1 MSRIGKQPVAIPK
14 GVQVNIEG
22 KTVKVKGPKGE
33 LSRETRP
40 EIKIEMKGKEKIS
53 EAILDKVRADARD
66 IVKEA
71 GTRAT
76 ERIEKAK
83 GQQEAKLEEEKNKLI
98 EKAKEE
104 AARILAQASIKA
116 RQELLLA
123 RTRIIDEI
131 ISRVKK
137 TLSGISSD
145 ESSPLNLIKEAIN
158 ALDVDKARIYVSPK
172 DVSIVRKLV
181 ARDKKL
187 TDRIIEIREFDGT
200 GGIIVEDI
208 DGKTRIDN
216 TYDTRL
222 EMLLPRLLPEISKE
236 LFQGL

>member
-1 MSRIGKQPVAIPK
+1 
-14 GVQVNIEG
+14 
-22 KTVKVKGPKGE
+22 
-33 LSRETRP
+33 
-40 EIKIEMKGKEKIS
+40 MKGIEKIS
-53 EAILDKVRADARD
+53 QAILDKVRVEAQD

-71 GTRAT
+71 EEKAR
-76 ERIEKAK
+76 ERIERAK
-83 GQQEAKLEEEKNKLI
+83 RQQEAKLEEEKGKLL
-98 EKAKEE
+98 EEAKEE
-104 AARILAQASIKA
+104 TTRILAQSSITA

-145 ESSPLNLIKEAIN
+145 ESSPLGLIKEAIN
-158 ALDVDKARIYVSPK
+158 TLDIDKARIYVSPK

-181 ARDKKL
+181 AGDKKL
-187 TDRIIEIREFDGT
+187 ADRISEIREFDGS
-200 GGIIVEDI
+200 GGVIVEDI
-208 DGKTRIDN
+208 DGKIRIDN

-222 EMLLPRLLPEISKE
+222 EMLLPKLLPEIGRE

>member
-1 MSRIGKQPVAIPK
+1 MRG
-14 GVQVNIEG
+14 
-22 KTVKVKGPKGE
+22 
-33 LSRETRP
+33 
-40 EIKIEMKGKEKIS
+40 MEKIS

-71 GTRAT
+71 EEKAR
-76 ERIEKAK
+76 ERIEGAK
-83 GQQEAKLEEEKNKLI
+83 KQQEAKLEEEENKLI

-104 AARILAQASIKA
+104 AARILAQASITA

-172 DVSIVRKLV
+172 DVSMVRKLV

-187 TDRIIEIREFDGT
+187 ADRIIEIREFDGT

-216 TYDTRL
+216 SYDTRL